1 MIEFGDRERVILK
14 SLPSELSH
22 SLRQAAEDELVGV
35 EVRIAEPSDKDTIL
49 GAADKIRGH
58 GELYLMITSTDPNA
72 TYAVAK
78 GLTENGVDLS
88 KIILNIPE
96 PGPAKGLKEE
106 FGCLIALT
114 VTHPFPNAEALSKS
128 GIDAIVMPYT
138 LIKPRVVK
146 EAHAREIAV
155 IAATVN
161 DVSAA
166 VRVISAGADALISE
180 KPNILRQAR
189 KFGFA

>member
-14 SLPSELSH
+14 SLPSELSY
-22 SLRQAAEDELVGV
+22 SLRQAAKDELVGV
-35 EVRIAEPSDKDTIL
+35 EVRIAEPSDKDAIV
-49 GAADKIRGH
+49 GAADEIKEQ
-58 GELYLMITSTDPNA
+58 GELYLMITSTDPNTA
-72 TYAVAK
+72 YAVAK
-78 GLTENGVDLS
+78 ELAGKGVALP

-96 PGPAKGLKEE
+96 PGPARGLKEE
-106 FGCLIALT
+106 LGCLIALT
-114 VTHPFPNAEALSKS
+114 VTHPFPNVEALKKS

-166 VRVISAGADALISE
+166 VRVVSAGADALISE
-180 KPNILRQAR
+180 KPDILRQAR